1 MKQQTHAGASSA
13 LPPFIRGGQG
23 GWKMCAGLPI
33 IVAFAATW
41 SLFEANS
48 LHAADA
54 PDPLAGWTFS
64 NGHEFPGATGELKW
78 NTAEGHDKP
87 GCAEVRY
94 SFDKGGNYVAA
105 VLPLPP
111 DNDAR
116 RVRLWLKKPGTNRI
130 TFRAADHTGQ
140 TFQKFVDYAYPGWQQ
155 IEVDL
160 SHWVHSWGGAKDGVV
175 RWPITSF
182 GVLIENSGD
191 ARHGSYFIDDVEFFP
206 AGPDAASP
214 GLRRSTYL
222 ATSFAA
228 DEGWYSHGRA
238 GCRFRDG
245 AWTYDLPDPGAAAGI
260 GNDFTLFGD
269 PKRLRVRVLSDGSGN
284 ELTITLGSHFQS
296 FEKPLG
302 ALSRQG
308 EQTFEVSLENLSDW
322 RHFGGENDGVRR
334 LPLRVIH
341 VGLVRRGTQPRGE
354 IRLASIEVETTHAPE
369 GTVVLIPDGRAV
381 DGTAQFQVV
390 LRNLSDKPLN
400 GKLIAEI
407 RDLNGRISLTT
418 VPVVLAAGG
427 APTLQ
432 RVTAS
437 MKNREFLEAAFRFI
451 APGVHT
457 PEASVTVAGI
467 PEIPATPAVNPIGVG
482 MYLYRQHGNPQSH
495 KAMTDLADMAR
506 RAGVKWTREEIDWN
520 VTEPEKGRYEW
531 RFYDDLV
538 KVANEHGIQVYG
550 LLCYWP
556 DYPGSDKIMYTE
568 AGVKEY
574 ARWTAQVVRHYK
586 DRIKHWEIW
595 NEPNIFFWSGPKELY
610 IEAIKQAYAAIKQED
625 PDAKVLGCSTAGID
639 AAFIKKV
646 VDANAPFDIL
656 TIHPYRGS
664 LGERAFIDELRRT
677 QQLVGGRPVWI
688 TEMGWPTSLGDT
700 SERQQAGLVART
712 YLSALASGAVG
723 SVSWYDFR
731 DDGNNPFYNEHRFGL
746 IRTDL
751 RPKAGYRALAT
762 IGRLLARHRAAGS
775 IDLGDDL
782 LAFRFKGSGEAS
794 DEDVLA
800 LWSSNEDRA
809 ALIRTEPP
817 ATHVY
822 DTMGQAIPITR
833 DGRLMATLPAGL
845 PVYLVG
851 PSGLTATREPLP
863 VKITLDPAI
872 ARPGEE
878 IRVRVEA
885 PARWRGPTW
894 QWPAE
899 WQAAESNKP
908 QEWIL
913 RVPAD
918 QPRGRVGLIAE
929 FHRGQQRLS
938 IPVSV
943 GVQPAVLRL

>member
-1 MKQQTHAGASSA
+1 MCKHVRGLVLTIALTLASDPASLSA
-13 LPPFIRGGQG
+13 
-23 GWKMCAGLPI
+23 
-33 IVAFAATW
+33 
-41 SLFEANS
+41 S
-48 LHAADA
+48 
-54 PDPLAGWTFS
+54 DPLAGWTFS
-64 NGHEFPGATGELKW
+64 NGREFPGAVGELRW
-78 NTAEGHDKP
+78 NASEGHDKP
-87 GCAEVRY
+87 GCAEVRF
-94 SFDKGGNYVAA
+94 SFDKGGNYVATMM
-105 VLPLPP
+105 PLPA
-111 DNDAR
+111 DSDAR
-116 RVRLWLKKPGTNRI
+116 RVRLWLRKPGTNRI
-130 TFRAADHTGQ
+130 TFRAAAHTGQ
-140 TFQKFVDYAYPGWQQ
+140 TFQKFVDYTYPGWQQ

-160 SHWVHSWGGAKDGVV
+160 LRWVHSWGGAKDGVV

-191 ARHGSYFIDDVEFFP
+191 ARHGSYFIDDVEFLP
-206 AGPDAASP
+206 AGPDAASE

-222 ATSFAA
+222 ATSFLAA
-228 DEGWYSHGRA
+228 EGWYSHGRA

-284 ELTITLGSHFQS
+284 ELTIALGSHFQS
-296 FEKPLG
+296 FEKSLG
-302 ALSRQG
+302 TLSRKG
-308 EQTFEVSLENLSDW
+308 EQTFEVSLENLADW
-322 RHFGGENDGVRR
+322 RHFGGENDGARR
-334 LPLRVIH
+334 LPLRVTH
-341 VGLVRRGTQPRGE
+341 MGLVRRGAQPRGE
-354 IRLASIEVETTHAPE
+354 IKLVSMEAETTYPPE
-369 GTVVLIPDGRAV
+369 RTVVLIPDGRVV
-381 DGTAQFQVV
+381 DENAQFQVV
-390 LRNLSDKPLN
+390 LRSLAPEPLRGRLITETRDVAGRLSVEETPLT
-400 GKLIAEI
+400 LPPAATAV
-407 RDLNGRISLTT
+407 RQSLSR
-418 VPVVLAAGG
+418 P
-427 APTLQ
+427 
-432 RVTAS
+432 
-437 MKNREFLEAAFRFI
+437 MKGREFLEAAFRFI

-457 PEASVTVAGI
+457 PEVSVTVVGV
-467 PEIPATPAVNPIGVG
+467 PEIQATPAANPIGVG

-506 RAGVKWTREEIDWN
+506 RAGVKWTREEIDWHL
-520 VTEPEKGRYEW
+520 TEPEKGRYDW

-538 KVANEHGIQVYG
+538 KVANDHGIQVYG

-556 DYPGSDKIMYTE
+556 DYPGSDKIIYTE

-574 ARWTAQVVRHYK
+574 ARWAAQVVRHYK

-610 IEAIKQAYAAIKQED
+610 IEALKQASAAIKQED

-664 LGERAFIDELRRT
+664 LDERAFIDELRRT

-700 SERQQAGLVART
+700 SERRQAGLVART
-712 YLSALASGAVG
+712 YLSSLASGAVG

-762 IGRLLARHRAAGS
+762 IGHLLARHEAAGA
-775 IDLGDDL
+775 IDLGEDL
-782 LAFRFKGSGEAS
+782 LAFRFKTQG
-794 DEDVLA
+794 EDVIA
-800 LWSSNEDRA
+800 LWSSDEDRA
-809 ALIRTEPP
+809 AVIRTDPP
-817 ATHVY
+817 AKRAY
-822 DTMGQAIPITR
+822 DAMGQPLTMAR
-833 DGRLMATLPAGL
+833 DGRLTATLPAGL

-851 PSGLTATREPLP
+851 PSGLMATRESLP
-863 VKITLDPAI
+863 VKITVDPAI

-885 PARWRGPTW
+885 SGQWRGPTW
-894 QWPAE
+894 QWPIDWRATESKAVRE
-899 WQAAESNKP
+899 WT
-908 QEWIL
+908 L

-918 QPRGRVGLIAE
+918 QPQGRVGMAAE
-929 FHRGQQRLS
+929 FRRGEETLR
-938 IPVSV
+938 IPVNIS
-943 GVQPAVLRL
+943 VQPAIIRL

>member
-1 MKQQTHAGASSA
+1 MLIFARSLQIGILLGWCAPGA
-13 LPPFIRGGQG
+13 L
-23 GWKMCAGLPI
+23 
-33 IVAFAATW
+33 
-41 SLFEANS
+41 
-48 LHAADA
+48 AADA
-54 PDPLAGWTFS
+54 SDPLAGWTFS
-64 NGHEFPGATGELKW
+64 NGREFPGAAGELKW
-78 NTAEGHDKP
+78 NAAEGHEQP
-87 GCAEVRY
+87 GCVELRF

-105 VLPLPP
+105 MMSLPP

-140 TFQKFVDYAYPGWQQ
+140 TFQKYVDYTYPGWQQ

-160 SHWVHSWGGAKDGVV
+160 SHWVHSWGGAKDGKV

-182 GVLIENSGD
+182 GVLIENGGD
-191 ARHGSYFIDDVEFFP
+191 VRRGSCFIDDIEFLP
-206 AGPDAASP
+206 ATGGVRPARQETGNVSVPQDAEAASP

-228 DEGWYSHGRA
+228 DEGWYSHARP

-245 AWTYDLPDPGAAAGI
+245 TWTYDLPDIGTAAGI

-269 PKRLRVRVLSDGSGN
+269 PKRLRVRVLADGSGN

-296 FEKPLG
+296 FERSLG
-302 ALSRQG
+302 TLSRKG
-308 EQTFEVSLENLSDW
+308 EQTFEVSLENLADW
-322 RHFGGENDGVRR
+322 RHFGGENDGIRR
-334 LPLRVIH
+334 LPLRVTH
-341 VGLVRRGTQPRGE
+341 VGLVRRGAQARGE
-354 IRLASIEVETTHAPE
+354 IRLVSMEAETAYPPE
-369 GTVVLIPDGRAV
+369 NTVVLIPDGRAA
-381 DGTAQFQVV
+381 DGAARFQVV
-390 LRNLSDKPLN
+390 LRNLSDRPLN
-400 GKLIAEI
+400 GKLVAEI
-407 RDLNGRISLTT
+407 RDLNGRLSLKT
-418 VPVVLAAGG
+418 VPVHLAAAG

-432 RVTAS
+432 NVTAS

-457 PEASVTVAGI
+457 PEASVTVVGI

-495 KAMTDLADMAR
+495 KAMMDLADMAR
-506 RAGVKWTREEIDWN
+506 RAGVKWTREEIDWD

-538 KVANEHGIQVYG
+538 KVANDHGIQVYG

-586 DRIKHWEIW
+586 DRIRHWEIW

-610 IEAIKQAYAAIKQED
+610 IEALKQACAAIRQED

-639 AAFIKKV
+639 AAFIRKV

-664 LGERAFIDELRRT
+664 LNERAFIDELKRT
-677 QQLVGGRPVWI
+677 QESVDGRPVWI
-688 TEMGWPTSLGDT
+688 TEMGWPTSLADT
-700 SERQQAGLVART
+700 SERRQAGLVART
-712 YLSALASGAVG
+712 YLSALASGVVG

-762 IGRLLARHRAAGS
+762 IGHRLAWHEAVGS
-775 IDLGDDL
+775 VDLGDDL
-782 LAFRFKGSGEAS
+782 LAFRFRSSGRPSE
-794 DEDVLA
+794 EDVIA
-800 LWSSNEDRA
+800 LWSSDEDRA
-809 ALIRTEPP
+809 AIIRTEPP
-817 ATHVY
+817 ATQAC
-822 DTMGQAIPITR
+822 DAMGQPLPITQ
-833 DGRLMATLPAGL
+833 DGRLTVTLPAGM
-845 PVYLVG
+845 PIYLAG
-851 PSGLTATREPLP
+851 PRGMQPAREPLP

-872 ARPGEE
+872 ARPGEA

-885 PARWRGPTW
+885 LAPWRGPTW

-899 WQAAESNKP
+899 WQATESNKP

-913 RVPAD
+913 HVPAD
-918 QPRGRVGLIAE
+918 QPQGRVGLVAE
-929 FHRGQQRLS
+929 FRSGEQTLR
-938 IPVSV
+938 IPAGL
-943 GVQPAVLRL
+943 GVQPAILRL